1 MSSRS
6 QEREHSTSV
15 VFLEESNEACALLLV
30 LIPLALSTAVMRF
43 GPYLDLSSRLAPD
56 KPLDEAPVAST
67 TEAAVLFERLGE
79 KGRLLY
85 RRHSWWDVRV
95 VVAHAATLTTVLS
108 VALPRASAPRRL
120 SMALLLLP
128 VGAALADFAENV
140 AIAQLV
146 APWQAPPASWVTFAR
161 IATTAKMFAMG
172 TAAVSVIA
180 SYSVCGLRVAYKAVR
195 PQSVQGL

>member
-79 KGRLLY
+79 AGRLFY
-85 RRHSWWDVRV
+85 RRHSWWDVCV
-95 VVAHAATLTTVLS
+95 VVAHAATLTIVQS
-108 VALPRASAPRRL
+108 VALPCGRPPRFSQQVASISRQVPSGRQQACVPPQVEFGPL
-120 SMALLLLP
+120 GVPPWLTQQ
-128 VGAALADFAENV
+128 V
-140 AIAQLV
+140 ASISEHVPSSKQ
-146 APWQAPPASWVTFAR
+146 QAWMPPQVESGPLGVPPA
-161 IATTAKMFAMG
+161 
-172 TAAVSVIA
+172 
-180 SYSVCGLRVAYKAVR
+180 L
-195 PQSVQGL
+195 VQH